1 MRIDQMLQELA
12 AAGHGLVSRR
22 DALAAGVCE
31 SALDRRIRA
40 GSVIVEQPGI
50 YRLAGVASTLARRER
65 AAVLAAHP
73 DGVLSHRSAARLH
86 GLVVEGAAIDVTV
99 SSTRLPRLR
108 EVMVHRSL
116 DLQPSH
122 VRLLDGVRVTTVER
136 TLADLGDVVPPHRV
150 AWALERAVI
159 ERLTTWERATSILDE
174 IGGRGRNGR
183 GALRAALAEWP
194 FDGRP
199 PDSVLEVALARLL
212 ARNDLP
218 MPSFQHE
225 VRHHGRF
232 VARVDAAWLDRM
244 IVGEVDGHH
253 AHAGS
258 EQFKRDLRRQNELVR
273 LGYTVLRW
281 SWDDVQA
288 GWRVVR
294 DVRSALDVPVLRAS
308 TVAQRRFSHVE
319 R

>member
-1 MRIDQMLQELA
+1 MRIDQALQQLG
-12 AAGHGLVSRR
+12 AAGHGLVLRR

-40 GSVIVEQPGI
+40 GSLVVEQPGI
-50 YRLAGVASTLARRER
+50 YRLAGAAATLARRER

-73 DGVLSHRSAARLH
+73 DGVLSHRSAARVH
-86 GLVVEGAAIDVTV
+86 GLIGVEVEAIDVTV

-108 EVMVHRSL
+108 DVTIHRSL

-122 VRLLDGVRVTTVER
+122 VRLLDGMRVTTVER
-136 TLADLGDVVPPHRV
+136 TLADLGDVVPPRRV

-159 ERLTTWERATSILDE
+159 ERLTTWERSTAILDE

-212 ARNDLP
+212 AANGLP
-218 MPSFQHE
+218 LPTFQHE
-225 VRHHGRF
+225 MRHHGRF

-244 IVGEVDGHH
+244 VVGEVDGHH

-294 DVRSALDVPVLRAS
+294 DVRHALDC
-308 TVAQRRFSHVE
+308 
-319 R
+319 

>member
-1 MRIDQMLQELA
+1 MRIDQVLQELA

-40 GSVIVEQPGI
+40 GTLVVEQPGI
-50 YRLAGVASTLARRER
+50 YRLAGVVPTLDLRQR
-65 AAVLAAHP
+65 AAVLAAGE
-73 DGVLSHRSAARLH
+73 DAVLSHRSAARLH
-86 GLVVEGAAIDVTV
+86 GLVDDGVEAIDVTV

-108 EVMVHRSL
+108 EVTVHRSL
-116 DLQPSH
+116 DLQPCH

-218 MPSFQHE
+218 MPTFQHE

-294 DVRSALDVPVLRAS
+294 DVRCALDGPFYVRLPSPSDAFR
-308 TVAQRRFSHVE
+308 T
-319 R
+319 

>member
-1 MRIDQMLQELA
+1 MRIDQVLHELA
-12 AAGHGLVSRR
+12 AAGHGLVVRR
-22 DALAAGVCE
+22 DALAAGVCS

-40 GSVIVEQPGI
+40 GSLVVEQPGI

-73 DGVLSHRSAARLH
+73 DGVLSHRSAARAH
-86 GLVVEGAAIDVTV
+86 GLLSVGPEPIDVTV

-108 EVMVHRSL
+108 GVTVHRSL

-122 VRLLDGVRVTTVER
+122 VRLLDRMRVTTVER
-136 TLADLGDVVPPHRV
+136 TLADLGDVVSPRRV
-150 AWALERAVI
+150 AGALERAVI
-159 ERLTTWERATSILDE
+159 ERLTTWERATAILDE
-174 IGGRGRNGR
+174 IGGRGRNVR
-183 GALRAALAEWP
+183 GALRAALDEWP

-212 ARNDLP
+212 AQNDLP
-218 MPSFQHE
+218 MPTFQHE

-294 DVRSALDVPVLRAS
+294 DVRHALDC
-308 TVAQRRFSHVE
+308 
-319 R
+319 